1 MLLPKST
8 GKEAKKI
15 IARINEEF
23 ANVQTN
29 AIKGSI
35 SMGVATKET
44 KQESITDVLAH
55 AEERMYLAKA
65 LERESAKGNA
75 VKSIIN
81 DLHESNSKE
90 KGHSERVSE
99 LCGKVGRELMLSEDK
114 ICRLKEAGYLHNIG
128 KIALAEKTEKQK
140 STLPPQVVRD
150 LKKYSVVGY
159 RILHFFDNTIDLA
172 EAVLNHHEHWD
183 GSGHPKG
190 LKGEEIPLF
199 ARIISIAQ
207 SYDRCL
213 EGQYMPKPVKAQD
226 ALAYIIERAGTEF
239 DPQIVG
245 IFVNM
250 LKRELKKN

>member
-1 MLLPKST
+1 M
-8 GKEAKKI
+8 
-15 IARINEEF
+15 
-23 ANVQTN
+23 
-29 AIKGSI
+29 
-35 SMGVATKET
+35 
-44 KQESITDVLAH
+44 
-55 AEERMYLAKA
+55 
-65 LERESAKGNA
+65 
-75 VKSIIN
+75 
-81 DLHESNSKE
+81 
-90 KGHSERVSE
+90 
-99 LCGKVGRELMLSEDK
+99 
-114 ICRLKEAGYLHNIG
+114 
-128 KIALAEKTEKQK
+128 
-140 STLPPQVVRD
+140 
-150 LKKYSVVGY
+150 
-159 RILHFFDNTIDLA
+159 A